1 MLWVPLS
8 PVLSAACAVLPGG
21 SLRGAAPDGPRTRQ
35 CRASSRAYEHI
46 LCALARSAH
55 SALPGALLLV
65 TLEYCRAF
73 IAAPK
78 LAGILPVCAFRVA
91 ARVSA
96 CHSLRRSQAA
106 CTFQLHA
113 FVAQAFAF
121 VLSCSC
127 APCAATLTR
136 VELKEL
142 RARPRQPLRSRAGAA
157 DTAPYPIA
165 TPPQAQALAISSGS
179 CSATPTASGSRH
191 GRG

>member
-1 MLWVPLS
+1 MVHALVNAELPPELMSISCAPSPDQPIARCRVLCSWLLLS
-8 PVLSAACAVLPGG
+8 TARLSSQLPSLPAYCACLSA
-21 SLRGAAPDGPRTRQ
+21 
-35 CRASSRAYEHI
+35 
-46 LCALARSAH
+46 
-55 SALPGALLLV
+55 LL
-65 TLEYCRAF
+65 
-73 IAAPK
+73 IS
-78 LAGILPVCAFRVA
+78 VA